1 MERIWA
7 LPSAWISSGF
17 ELNGEN
23 ELTVERTGEVDV
35 QQAGG
40 GREKGKVDDDRKRN
54 ISSCVIDYQFK
65 GNVGPRS
72 AEDALLIRAPRALK
86 VEVA

>member
-1 MERIWA
+1 MKRIWA
-7 LPSAWISSGF
+7 LPSAWISSRF

-40 GREKGKVDDDRKRN
+40 GGEKGKVDDERKRN
-54 ISSCVIDYQFK
+54 VSSCVIDYQFK

-72 AEDALLIRAPRALK
+72 AEDALLIRAPRAQ
-86 VEVA
+86 EVVVA

>member
-7 LPSAWISSGF
+7 LPSAWISSRF

-40 GREKGKVDDDRKRN
+40 GGEKGKVDDERKRN
-54 ISSCVIDYQFK
+54 VSLCVID
-65 GNVGPRS
+65 
-72 AEDALLIRAPRALK
+72 
-86 VEVA
+86 